1 MIAGKRI
8 LLYDWGSNSQS
19 DLQDALNIRNENIEV
34 YVCDLKWKSYDED
47 PQFMEQFEET
57 LKRERIDFCL
67 SFNFFPLIAK
77 ICAEHNLLYVS
88 WIYDCPHN
96 TLYSDTLKLN
106 TNLIFTFDRLQMEQ
120 FRKKGVSQIYHLPLA
135 VNVGRL
141 DAMRAQVS
149 KEELQQYFSA
159 DVSFVGSLYEDNFY
173 RQISYLP
180 PHLKGYLDGICR
192 AQMQLYGI
200 DLLDE
205 VLDDTLLN
213 QLQEYVVLSIDSGY
227 SMTYRESFCDNF
239 LRKNISYLERT
250 EALACLAEQYQTVL
264 YSNSH
269 IKNEK
274 VIYRGSVNYRNQMPL
289 VFMASALNLNLSI
302 RSIRSGIPL
311 RCLDI
316 MGAGGVLV
324 SNMQPELME
333 YFEEGVEWIGFGNID
348 ELVDKAGFYLEREDL
363 RRQIAVSGY
372 RKVKAEFTYQHA
384 LQKIFHRVEQF
395 L

>member
-1 MIAGKRI
+1 MNNRKRI

-19 DLQDALNIRNENIEV
+19 DLQDTLNIINENIEV

-47 PQFMEQFEET
+47 PQFMEQFEEI
-57 LKRERIDFCL
+57 LKKEKIDLCL
-67 SFNFFPLIAK
+67 SFNFFPLIAR
-77 ICAEHNLLYVS
+77 ICAEHDLLYVS

-106 TNLIFTFDRLQMEQ
+106 TNLVFTFDRLQMEQ

-141 DAMRAQVS
+141 DAMRAKVS
-149 KEELQQYFSA
+149 QEALQQNFSA
-159 DVSFVGSLYEDNFY
+159 EISFVGSLYENNFY
-173 RQISYLP
+173 QQISYLP

-200 DLLDE
+200 DLLED
-205 VLDDTLLN
+205 VVDDALLS
-213 QLQEYVVLSIDSGY
+213 QLQEYVVLSVDPGY
-227 SMTYRESFCDNF
+227 SMTYWESFCDNF
-239 LRKNISYLERT
+239 LRKNISGLERM
-250 EALACLAEQYQTVL
+250 EAIGRLAERFQTVL
-264 YSNSH
+264 YSDSY

-274 VIYRGSVNYRNQMPL
+274 VIQRGIVNYRNQMPL

-311 RCLDI
+311 RCMDI
-316 MGAGGVLV
+316 MGAGGALF

-333 YFEEGVEWIGFGNID
+333 YFEEGREWIGFGSMD
-348 ELVDKAGFYLEREDL
+348 ELMDKAEFYLEREDL
-363 RRQIAVSGY
+363 RQQIAIGGY
-372 RKVKAEFTYQHA
+372 QKVKAEFTYQHA
-384 LQKIFHRVEQF
+384 LQKIFHKLEQF
-395 L
+395 W

>member
-1 MIAGKRI
+1 MKNRKRI

-19 DLQDALNIRNENIEV
+19 DLQDALNVIDCNIEV

-47 PQFMEQFEET
+47 PQFTERFEEI
-57 LKRERIDFCL
+57 LKKEKINLCF
-67 SFNFFPLIAK
+67 SFNFFPLIAR

-88 WIYDCPHN
+88 WVYDCPHN

-106 TNLIFTFDRLQMEQ
+106 TNLIFTIDRLQMER
-120 FRKKGVSQIYHLPLA
+120 FREKGVSQIYHMPLA

-149 KEELQQYFSA
+149 QEALQKNFSA
-159 DVSFVGSLYEDNFY
+159 EISFVGSLYEDNFY

-200 DLLDE
+200 DLLED
-205 VLDDTLLN
+205 VADDALLS
-213 QLQEYVVLSIDSGY
+213 QLQKHVVLSVDPGY
-227 SMTYRESFCDNF
+227 SMTYWESFCDNF
-239 LRKNISYLERT
+239 LRKNISGLERV
-250 EALACLAEQYQTVL
+250 EAIGRLAERYQTVL
-264 YSNSH
+264 YSDSYME
-269 IKNEK
+269 NEN
-274 VIYRGSVNYRNQMPL
+274 VIQRGRVNYRNQMPL

-311 RCLDI
+311 RCMDI
-316 MGAGGVLV
+316 MGAGGVLF

-333 YFEEGVEWIGFGNID
+333 YFEEGIEWIGFGSMD
-348 ELVDKAGFYLEREDL
+348 ELMDKAEFYLEREDL
-363 RRQIAVSGY
+363 RQQIAYAGY
-372 RKVKAEFTYQHA
+372 QKVKAEYTYQHA
-384 LQKIFHRVEQF
+384 LQKIFHKVEQF
-395 L
+395 V

>member
-1 MIAGKRI
+1 MKNRKRI

-19 DLQDALNIRNENIEV
+19 DLQEELNIINWNIEV
-34 YVCDLKWKSYDED
+34 FVCDLKWKSYDED
-47 PQFMEQFEET
+47 PQFMEQFGEI
-57 LKRERIDFCL
+57 LKREKIDICL

-77 ICAEHNLLYVS
+77 ICAEYNLLYVS

-96 TLYSDTLKLN
+96 TLYSDTLKWN
-106 TNLIFTFDRLQMEQ
+106 TNLIFTFDRMQMEQ

-149 KEELQQYFSA
+149 KEVLQQHFSA

-180 PHLKGYLDGICR
+180 PQLKGYLDGICR

-200 DLLDE
+200 DLLED
-205 VLDDTLLN
+205 VLDDALLS
-213 QLQEYVVLSIDSGY
+213 QLQKYVVLSVDQGY

-239 LRKNISYLERT
+239 LRKNISSLERI
-250 EALACLAEQYQTVL
+250 EALNRLAERHKTVL
-264 YSNSH
+264 YSDSSIEND
-269 IKNEK
+269 K
-274 VIYRGSVNYRNQMPL
+274 VIQKSRVNYRNQMPL

-311 RCLDI
+311 RGLDI
-316 MGAGGVLV
+316 MGAGGVLF
-324 SNMQPELME
+324 SNRQAELME

-348 ELVDKAGFYLEREDL
+348 ELMEKAEFYLAQEDL
-363 RRQIAVSGY
+363 RRQIAIRGY
-372 RKVKAEFTYQHA
+372 QKVKAEFTYQHA
-384 LQKIFHRVEQF
+384 LQKIFHKVEQF
-395 L
+395 V